1 MRGSFIMD
9 KRKCITKI
17 RAYFMEQDD
26 VSTVYLFGSV
36 VKDKTTPNSDVDVA
50 VLFIQG
56 LSLFHRFERKLEI
69 ANDLEDKLKMKVD
82 IVDLENADLYFIHQV
97 MLNKEI
103 VLDRDTDRRV
113 SFEVEKRRKYFDK
126 RYFYDLYHSQALK
139 RLEEKGRK
147 YKNG

>member
-1 MRGSFIMD
+1 MD
-9 KRKCITKI
+9 KKECITNI
-17 RAYFMEQDD
+17 MRYFAKQDD

-36 VKDKTTPNSDVDVA
+36 VKKRTTQNSDVDIA
-50 VLFIQG
+50 VLFIRG
-56 LSLFHRFERKLEI
+56 LSLLHRFERKLEL
-69 ANDLEDKLKMKVD
+69 ANDLEDILKTKVD

-103 VLDRDTDRRV
+103 VLDRDIERRV

-126 RYFYDLYHSQALK
+126 KHFYDLYHSQALK
-139 RLEEKGRK
+139 RLAEKGRK